1 MRELKLAGDRPAR
14 YRAVAQKALAR
25 LSKGD
30 PSAATLHRA
39 RTHLRRL
46 QAYLE
51 LVGGDRQAASVAECV
66 ARLSKLRTLQVF
78 AQYLKVNDA
87 PRSDRKAVK
96 RRLRAANDKLA
107 RARVYATME
116 QDIRRIVFPS
126 VPADP
131 AWLAERMGK
140 VRDVHARRLRR
151 FSAKAGSKPGRKALH
166 RLRLAIKSMRYQE
179 EWAQGRP
186 FAMPGLARQ
195 LKHAQKV
202 LGDYE
207 DLVHFRKL
215 AKSLG
220 LRFAPS
226 INKAWR
232 KARARARALPSAMR
246 TGARKPASVR
256 GGPNGKHDG

>member
-14 YRAVAQKALAR
+14 YRTVALKALAR
-25 LSKGD
+25 LSEGD

-51 LVGGDRQAASVAECV
+51 LVDEGRQAASVAECV
-66 ARLSKLRTLQVF
+66 ARVSKLRTWQVF
-78 AQYLKVNDA
+78 AQYLKAHDA

-96 RRLRAANDKLA
+96 RRVRAVTDKLA

-116 QDIRRIVFPS
+116 RDIRGIALPS

-131 AWLAERMGK
+131 AWLAGRMGK
-140 VRDVHARRLRR
+140 VRDGHARRLRR
-151 FSAKAGSKPGRKALH
+151 FMARAGSKPGRKALH
-166 RLRLAIKSMRYQE
+166 RLRLVIKSMRYQE

-215 AKSLG
+215 ANAME
-220 LRFAPS
+220 LRSAPAV
-226 INKAWR
+226 NKAWR
-232 KARARARALPSAMR
+232 KARARARALPATMWTGTR
-246 TGARKPASVR
+246 TPT
-256 GGPNGKHDG
+256 GKHDG